1 MTTPRDTLSDIWSE
15 AVNSYPELGQKY
27 GTDPSKISLA
37 GLRHYKKLRASRPTT
52 PAYALPPST
61 PPSAPASVPPSAP
74 ASVLPPAP
82 PVPGTPVPSPDDSYL
97 ARYRRGEIPDSIL
110 NKWRPLAKPRYDTG
124 EPAVDPK
131 PVDWD
136 KRKKDFFD
144 MAKDLSIR
152 TFGYGILNVFH
163 ETEATRALPNEASW
177 WQRVKA
183 EFEPITRGIG
193 AWTETFK
200 PGAGHISRPL
210 IPGVR
215 RRYNELRDRGHGPM
229 ASAQAAYEQSAGAGE
244 IPLFQQIASES
255 LTDPVEL
262 LPTVGIAGGV
272 TRGVARALP
281 RVAGRAALAKAAP
294 DVAKAPVSISPDVA
308 ARPAPQP
315 VQAMM
320 PLQPS
325 IFDDVPIETTTPARV
340 AGDVPVADERMTFG
354 MGTPESRYRYA
365 LEDPDLHPSL
375 DRFLDEGVTGISTE
389 SQVTANLF
397 RVTRGNPDASVTIY
411 RAVPKDVSSIDPG
424 DWIALDRKY
433 AEMHL
438 RNPSDRIISR
448 EVTAKDISWARTSDD
463 EWLFTPPAPAADAF
477 PAPQSIQSISFGDVK
492 AGDVV
497 DITTR
502 QSAREGWRPPHADQ
516 RADSPFWPFKAPA
529 GPISGKVS
537 GIGTSEIAGKSSR
550 HISIN
555 GEIIPED
562 AITDIQ
568 IKTIPAG
575 FPDTGFMPADELLG
589 RQQAEAAQAAKE
601 WGETPEVFRKGI
613 PKPPEPED
621 WQSRVPAGRPDWM
634 SRRGQDSL
642 IPITEKER
650 TGQLSLLGDWTDVG
664 KDIVEV
670 SSPHRYDELVPGDML
685 TPDGVI
691 PKMVEAFQKGFI
703 WIKPKPNEG
712 ELAGLPGHL
721 SAFTAKRNRLAEAM
735 FGTVKKPGWNKAQ
748 QKKELANNR
757 AKVVE
762 YVERLSYRQNKF
774 DLGDYG
780 SQGKLDLDS
789 PKPWIKKNEHKVEM
803 DRWLEEYYTFSTE
816 RNMWIR
822 KTDRPITTTSRGM
835 KSAVEESELAQLMND
850 TVPAGIGDLVENVK
864 KEAEKAGEQ
873 ISSWVENVNFGLG
886 MPKLLDDAQANIKEL
901 TSRLIIPSEQN
912 SIKGIKGFLTGGRAP
927 AEIDTFMRRFFGN
940 EQLNKELLND
950 IAARGRTEMQE
961 LGWVDSRGVVTEL
974 GWGTADTPGP
984 VRLLHRA
991 LHEKGKALEEFKQK
1005 TGPSGMRQYWN
1016 LRILAGQEEVLTKAV
1031 LNPRDPDFK
1040 LMNSEDYFYRG
1051 MRLDSDITGD
1061 AASETFHVGT
1071 LGRKQSYQLSRSHK
1085 TYTELENAGY
1095 VPLFQNPYDQAMFR
1109 ARMGFHTRIRM
1120 QLLDA
1125 LKDPSVNMAKRVW
1138 DDMEKAALRADGWRT
1153 VENTGPALKGDKGM
1167 WVPKK
1172 NEAIPNAEEDAVLH
1186 HSEWFFPENVA
1197 KVMEEMFA
1205 PKKPLWKALRSEK
1218 FIPVLNVTVKLDDLF
1233 FIPKRA
1239 NLFGSL
1245 FQQVDFAVRM
1255 TASIWQ
1261 QSVVHPV
1268 FDSMHLIGKGDIE
1281 GSFKQFLIGTA
1292 GAPQSIFWRIP
1303 KALTKMGWANL
1314 SPGYRDVLR
1323 KRLMSSKPILPGEE
1337 FKEYTWENFVRNGLH
1352 VRDDTIFLGENLTP
1366 IWQQARD
1373 EVMLVKGLKAVPRA
1387 LKHVEGAMQKGLFD
1401 GVYPA
1406 AIMQDVEKN
1415 LLPLVR
1421 ALNPDLNPDQVMG
1434 TVAYLAN
1441 LKWSTIPAHQ
1451 SVFRGHL
1458 KEGLT
1463 RIAFSLNEFEA
1474 IGRQTTG
1481 MLRGEHKRFWVE
1493 YGASVITFTALM
1505 GGLIHFTTTS
1515 LTKTKDG
1522 KLKPDFKMGK
1532 WLPMDRYI
1540 PFWSRSYHKLGFGY
1554 NSKFLSPDIPVL
1566 TRSGDRAMLDLLNQ
1580 LDFFFRITDGT
1591 NGFPLTGF
1599 FNSRLGSMPRALINQ
1614 GRGKDYMGKDIKEW
1628 GYGQRAVQFVY
1639 DSLAPIGAGQLAV
1652 ALAREAMKE
1661 RYVPG
1666 QGFGAAPAL
1675 GLETPLIQEGAKA
1688 RHILPSIEARLGL
1701 GGIAVQAV
1709 GLNLKAVRTEDIK
1722 DEMVRNV
1729 FGKAGGHHDFP
1740 DLVLKSWQE
1749 LSRHPE
1755 KTTLAKIVF
1764 QDIRN
1769 ITRNKEISLRQEEGY
1784 EQFYDGFSKY
1794 IYERRQIAKER
1805 LKKQADIVNE
1815 QTKMLWNPSLT
1826 EAWSPSTF
1834 KEKLRAINANYQA
1847 KIAGLEK
1854 VYREDPAVAAR
1865 FKEWETK
1872 APDRAEAPLDWAI
1885 YRYFK
1890 IRKEAAD
1897 TITGKLDYNK
1907 FKTLWAKETAQWD
1920 DEEAKESGGLLER
1933 FDVWQN
1939 QSQQHPFVEEYYDA
1953 LKRIEDSGYWNDL
1966 DNDIMQRLEQ
1976 VYPNARQVWSEYLI
1990 ASVEERRRLASHADF
2005 GIQTVIKTMDKARKA
2020 NRYRMV
2026 MQNPELD
2033 RDLIKWFG
2041 NTPHLH
2047 ENRMYFLELY
2057 GKLPSSIRK
2066 MPYK

>member
-61 PPSAPASVPPSAP
+61 PPSAPASV
-74 ASVLPPAP
+74 LPPAP

-110 NKWRPLAKPRYDTG
+110 NKWRPLAEPRYDTG
-124 EPAVDPK
+124 EPAVDPE

-144 MAKDLSIR
+144 MLKD
-152 TFGYGILNVFH
+152 FGMGIINPFH
-163 ETEATRALPNEASW
+163 ETEAKRALPNEASW
-177 WQRVKA
+177 WQKVKA
-183 EFEPITRGIG
+183 EFEPLTRGIG

-200 PGAGHISRPL
+200 PGAGHLNRPL

-229 ASAQAAYEQSAGAGE
+229 ASAQAAFEQSAGAGE

-262 LPTVGIAGGV
+262 VPGVGIAGGV
-272 TRGVARALP
+272 TRGAARALP

-325 IFDDVPIETTTPARV
+325 IFDDVPIETTTP
-340 AGDVPVADERMTFG
+340 P
-354 MGTPESRYRYA
+354 
-365 LEDPDLHPSL
+365 
-375 DRFLDEGVTGISTE
+375 
-389 SQVTANLF
+389 
-397 RVTRGNPDASVTIY
+397 
-411 RAVPKDVSSIDPG
+411 
-424 DWIALDRKY
+424 
-433 AEMHL
+433 
-438 RNPSDRIISR
+438 
-448 EVTAKDISWARTSDD
+448 
-463 EWLFTPPAPAADAF
+463 
-477 PAPQSIQSISFGDVK
+477 PQSIQSISFGDVK

-670 SSPHRYDELVPGDML
+670 SSPHRYDTLVPGDMM
-685 TPDGVI
+685 DVVN
-691 PKMVEAFQKGFI
+691 KMVEAIQKGVTH
-703 WIKPKPNEG
+703 
-712 ELAGLPGHL
+712 LPGHN
-721 SAFTAKRNRLAEAM
+721 SAFTAKVNRLSEAM
-735 FGTVKKPGWNKAQ
+735 FGTVKKRGWNAAR

-762 YVERLSYRQNKF
+762 YVESLGSGRNKF

-991 LHEKGKALEEFKQK
+991 LHEKGKALEEFKQA

-1109 ARMGFHTRIRM
+1109 ARMGFHTRIQM

-1614 GRGKDYMGKDIKEW
+1614 GRGKDYMGKDISEW
-1628 GYGQRAVQFVY
+1628 GYGQRALQFVY

-1666 QGFGAAPAL
+1666 QGFGAAPPL

-1872 APDRAEAPLDWAI
+1872 APDRAEDPLDWAI